1 MLFEVRRPYVWP
13 RVGDLIR
20 SLVGG
25 SSCPGF
31 YLDRLQVVR
40 GRNAEEAGVSGRNGP
55 FQLRIPARNAAR
67 VLSRDFGG
75 LEVCTCLLLHHEACK
90 ANE

>member
-1 MLFEVRRPYVWP
+1 MLLEVRRPYVGP

-20 SLVGG
+20 SLAGG

-40 GRNAEEAGVSGRNGP
+40 GRNAEEAGVSWRNGP
-55 FQLRIPARNAAR
+55 FQLRIRAGESAC
-67 VLSRDFGG
+67 VLTRDIGV
-75 LEVCTCLLLHHEACK
+75 LKECVCAPPSTPVLWS
-90 ANE
+90 